1 VARSSSQ
8 EVEDRVR
15 ALVTDSAPLQRP
27 ATAKDIACAAL
38 YLASDAAAYVTGE
51 ILDVNGGSYF
61 D

>member
-1 VARSSSQ
+1 M
-8 EVEDRVR
+8 EDRVR
-15 ALVTDSAPLQRP
+15 ALLTDKAPLRRP
-27 ATAKDIACAAL
+27 AAARDIACAAL